1 MEHQKQYLNG
11 REEVK
16 HKRKYG
22 DGKENQNKKD
32 ARIFAN

>member
-11 REEVK
+11 KEVK
-16 HKRKYG
+16 HK
-22 DGKENQNKKD
+22 GKHEDEMGNQNKKN